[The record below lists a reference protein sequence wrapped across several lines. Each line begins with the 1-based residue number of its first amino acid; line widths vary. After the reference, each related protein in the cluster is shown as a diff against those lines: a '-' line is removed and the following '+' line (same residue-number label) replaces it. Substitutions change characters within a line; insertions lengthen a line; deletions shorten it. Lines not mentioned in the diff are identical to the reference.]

1 MKINKNRWMIAILLA
16 ACVLSASGCK
26 DKKEQADATKIVL
39 TTGFGQDEVFRIDR
53 LSCTLPEIMVYL
65 TNMKNQYESVYGDR
79 IWEASYEGET
89 LEDNI
94 KETVLAR
101 VAKIKA
107 MNLLAQQ
114 KEIALDGEE
123 LDKTARAAAQY
134 YESLSSGEVEVLG
147 VDQELIQQMYEEYAL
162 AGKVYEYLIA
172 DINPEIS
179 DDEART
185 ITVQDILIK
194 TYSLNENGER
204 VPYSTQ
210 AKQEAYQKAQEACS
224 RISGDTSQ
232 ACSSSSKAIA
242 A

>member
-1 MKINKNRWMIAILLA
+1 MKINKSRWMIAILLA
-16 ACVLSASGCK
+16 ACVLSVSGCK

-134 YESLSSGEVEVLG
+134 YESVSYTHLSGSS
-147 VDQELIQQMYEEYAL
+147 
-162 AGKVYEYLIA
+162 A
-172 DINPEIS
+172 DSFSE
-179 DDEART
+179 
-185 ITVQDILIK
+185 
-194 TYSLNENGER
+194 
-204 VPYSTQ
+204 
-210 AKQEAYQKAQEACS
+210 
-224 RISGDTSQ
+224 SGDLWRSELQGTAGSGKREQ
-232 ACSSSSKAIA
+232 FY
-242 A
+242 

>member
-1 MKINKNRWMIAILLA
+1 MKINKSRWMIAILLA
-16 ACVLSASGCK
+16 ACVLSVSGCK

-107 MNLLAQQ
+107 MNLLA
-114 KEIALDGEE
+114 
-123 LDKTARAAAQY
+123 
-134 YESLSSGEVEVLG
+134 
-147 VDQELIQQMYEEYAL
+147 
-162 AGKVYEYLIA
+162 
-172 DINPEIS
+172 
-179 DDEART
+179 
-185 ITVQDILIK
+185 
-194 TYSLNENGER
+194 
-204 VPYSTQ
+204 
-210 AKQEAYQKAQEACS
+210 
-224 RISGDTSQ
+224 
-232 ACSSSSKAIA
+232 
-242 A
+242 